1 MVGRI
6 EEALAD
12 KNVKALVVRV
22 DSPVGSVM
30 ASERIRLARM
40 EARRRNLPVVESM
53 GAVAAGGGYWVATSA
68 ETIYAQPSTL
78 TGSIGVFAIIPT
90 FSETLEKAGIA
101 ADGVRSTPYS
111 GEPDI
116 LRGLSPQVKQ
126 LLQQIGR
133 AHV

>member
-1 MVGRI
+1 
-6 EEALAD
+6 
-12 KNVKALVVRV
+12 
-22 DSPVGSVM
+22 M
-30 ASERIRLARM
+30 ASERIRLALM
-40 EARRRNLPVVESM
+40 EARRRNLPVVASM
-53 GAVAAGGGYWVATSA
+53 GSVAASGGYWVATSA

-126 LLQQIGR
+126 LLRSEEHTSELQSLMR
-133 AHV
+133 NSYAVFCL

>member
-22 DSPVGSVM
+22 DSPGGSVM
-30 ASERIRLARM
+30 ASERIRLALM
-40 EARRRNLPVVESM
+40 EARRRNLPVVASM
-53 GAVAAGGGYWVATSA
+53 GSVAASGGYWVATSA

-90 FSETLEKAGIA
+90 FSETDRK
-101 ADGVRSTPYS
+101 STRLNS
-111 GEPDI
+111 
-116 LRGLSPQVKQ
+116 S
-126 LLQQIGR
+126 
-133 AHV
+133 H